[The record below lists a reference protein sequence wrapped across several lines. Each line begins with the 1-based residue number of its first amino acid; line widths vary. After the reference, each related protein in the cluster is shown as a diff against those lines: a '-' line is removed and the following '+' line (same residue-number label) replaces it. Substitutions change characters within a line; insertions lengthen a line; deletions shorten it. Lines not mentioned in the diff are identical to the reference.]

1 MARRQ
6 AALMADSGY
15 ATLWTFDVQPDRKAE
30 FEFHYGPEGTWVRL
44 FRRAPGYLGSE
55 LLCDLAN
62 AHRYVTID
70 RWESRE
76 AWQAFRQHF
85 AADYERLDREFEGLT
100 TAESALGEFAPAGL
114 AS

>member
-1 MARRQ
+1 MA
-6 AALMADSGY
+6 SGGY
-15 ATLWTFDVQPDRKAE
+15 ATLWSFDIRPDRKAE
-30 FEFHYGPEGTWVRL
+30 FEFHYGPGGTWVRL

-55 LLCDLAN
+55 LLCDRSN

-76 AWQAFRQHF
+76 AWQAFRQQF
-85 AADYERLDREFEGLT
+85 ATDYERLDREFEGLT
-100 TAESALGEFAPAGL
+100 TAEAPLGEFTPAGI

>member
-1 MARRQ
+1 
-6 AALMADSGY
+6 MADSGY

-100 TAESALGEFAPAGL
+100 KSESPLGEFAPAGL
-114 AS
+114 ES

>member
-1 MARRQ
+1 MAGN
-6 AALMADSGY
+6 GY
-15 ATLWTFDVQPDRKAE
+15 ATLWSFDIRPDRKAE

-55 LLCDLAN
+55 LLCDRADPK
-62 AHRYVTID
+62 RYVTID

-76 AWQAFRQHF
+76 AWQAFRQDF
-85 AADYERLDREFEGLT
+85 AADYERLDREFEGLMA
-100 TAESALGEFAPAGL
+100 AESPLGEFAPAGI

>member
-1 MARRQ
+1 MP
-6 AALMADSGY
+6 DSGY
-15 ATLWTFDVQPDRKAE
+15 ATLWTFSVQPDRKAE

-44 FRRAPGYLGSE
+44 FRRAPGYLGSV
-55 LLCDLAN
+55 LLQDRAD

-85 AADYERLDREFEGLT
+85 ASEYERLDREFEGMT
-100 TAESALGEFAPAGL
+100 TAEAPLGEFTPAGL
-114 AS
+114 PS

>member
-1 MARRQ
+1 MSA
-6 AALMADSGY
+6 SGY
-15 ATLWTFDVQPDRKAE
+15 VTLWAFNVQPDRKAE

-55 LLCDLAN
+55 LLQDRTD

-70 RWESRE
+70 RWQSRE

-85 AADYERLDREFEGLT
+85 SGEYERLDHEFEGMT
-100 TAESALGEFAPAGL
+100 IAEAQLGEFTPAGL
-114 AS
+114 PS